1 VSGLAITSSTKF
13 SVTVA
18 WNTFS
23 TNIADY
29 GNSPI
34 TGYLVERSCDTC
46 ASGWYTLS
54 ASTTSTS
61 LQITVSSVES
71 NGVTYNK
78 NYQIRVTPINLVGLG
93 TTPATVSLTTKLAPS
108 APIVTST
115 PIKDNLS
122 ATLLKISW
130 TAIPSDEDSTGG
142 YPITSY

>member
-1 VSGLAITSSTKF
+1 
-13 SVTVA
+13 
-18 WNTFS
+18 
-23 TNIADY
+23 
-29 GNSPI
+29 
-34 TGYLVERSCDTC
+34 VERSCDTC